1 MTMDINAFINR
12 TKNLIV
18 KPEEEWKVI
27 ESEDTKPGAI
37 MMNFVL
43 PYLVLGFV
51 ATLLGSYLFAG
62 RWIFNPLGYAIAT
75 AVTSFVV
82 YIIVLYVT
90 PIIIK
95 ALGSSFGT
103 EVSQEKAFKLMAY
116 SFVPSYLIAIVT
128 GLFPVVS
135 ILGIAGLY
143 SLYIFWHG
151 FGSLL
156 HTPEDKKVGF
166 YIVSILIIIGEY
178 VVLGLILGM
187 ILTGLFLGSLFSI

>member
-116 SFVPSYLIAIVT
+116 SFVPSYLYHSY

-135 ILGIAGLY
+135 ILGKQALFT
-143 SLYIFWHG
+143 IF
-151 FGSLL
+151 FGMDSV
-156 HTPEDKKVGF
+156 HCFIHRKTKKLA
-166 YIVSILIIIGEY
+166 SICKHLDNIGDMC
-178 VVLGLILGM
+178 VGLILA
-187 ILTGLFLGSLFSI
+187 

>member
-1 MTMDINAFINR
+1 MDINAFFNR

-27 ESEDTKPGAI
+27 ESEDTKSGAI

-62 RWIFNPLGYAIAT
+62 RWIFNPLGYALAT
-75 AVTSFVV
+75 AITSFVV

-103 EVSQEKAFKLMAY
+103 EVSQEKAFKLIAY
-116 SFVPSYLIAIVT
+116 SFVPSYLIAILT

-135 ILGIAGLY
+135 ILGLAGLY
-143 SLYIFWHG
+143 SLYILWHG

-156 HTPEDKKVGF
+156 HTPEDKKVGY
-166 YIVSILIIIGEY
+166 YIVTILIIIGEY
-178 VVLGLILGM
+178 VVLGLILGI
-187 ILTGLFLGSLFSI
+187 ILTGLFVGSMLSL

>member
-1 MTMDINAFINR
+1 MEINALINR
-12 TKNLIV
+12 TKSLIV

-27 ESEDTKPGAI
+27 ESEDTKPGTI

-43 PYLVLGFV
+43 PYLVLGFI

-62 RWIFNPLGYAIAT
+62 RWFFNPIGYAIAT
-75 AVTSFVV
+75 AITSFVV

-103 EVSQEKAFKLMAY
+103 EVSQEKAFKLIAY
-116 SFVPSYLIAIVT
+116 SFVPSYIMTILT
-128 GLFPVVS
+128 GLLPVIS
-135 ILGIAGLY
+135 ILGILGLY
-143 SLYIFWHG
+143 SLYILWHG

-156 HTPEDKKVGF
+156 HAPKDKKVGF

-178 VVLGLILGM
+178 VVLGLILGVL
-187 ILTGLFLGSLFSI
+187 LTGLFVRGLLTL

>member
-1 MTMDINAFINR
+1 MDMNAFFNR

-27 ESEDTKPGAI
+27 EGEDTKPGAI
-37 MMNFVL
+37 LINFVL

-51 ATLLGSYLFAG
+51 ASVLGAYVFANH
-62 RWIFNPLGYAIAT
+62 WFYNPLGYAIASS
-75 AVTSFVV
+75 VTTLLV

-95 ALGSSFGT
+95 ALGNSFGT
-103 EVSQEKAFKLMAY
+103 EVSQEKAFKLVAY
-116 SFVPSYLIAIVT
+116 SFVPSYIVSILT
-128 GLFPVVS
+128 GLFPMLS
-135 ILGIAGLY
+135 ILGLAGLY

-156 HTPEDKKVGF
+156 HAPEDKKVGF
-166 YIVSILIIIGEY
+166 FIVSLLIIIGEY
-178 VVLGLILGM
+178 IVLGLILGA
-187 ILTGLFLGSLFSI
+187 LLVGLFVGSFVIR